1 VILESGRI
9 RRYKIVV
16 EPELRLDLP
25 VFCGSMIRG
34 AIGHALLHCY
44 CRCGNG
50 NGNGALLHQ
59 DDCLYASLF
68 ETGAGNAFVISP
80 PAEGVI
86 QPGESF
92 SFHVTLLRDD
102 PEHVG
107 AFFNSLATGLKHGL
121 GVNKIPCRLYETI
134 PVFSDILSL
143 EQSAY
148 ITLSTPWF
156 IKYGGRPV
164 RASELTVHSFL
175 IAVAQRQRT
184 LLREKLI
191 EIHVPENPELLA
203 LADTLDSRFQV
214 RDVSGVRR
222 SNRQGKVHPLSGIIG
237 TLELH
242 SLQEKGLE
250 SLSSLLNR
258 SQWLHGGGKVSF
270 GLGGLVVQA
279 HAGLH

>member
-34 AIGHALLHCY
+34 AIGHALLHRY
-44 CRCGNG
+44 CRC
-50 NGNGALLHQ
+50 GNGALLHQ

-92 SFHVTLLRDD
+92 AFHVTLLRDD
-102 PEHVG
+102 PEHVD

-121 GVNKIPCRLYETI
+121 GVNKIPCRLYKTI

-143 EQSAY
+143 EKSAY
-148 ITLSTPWF
+148 LTLSTPWF

-175 IAVAQRQRT
+175 IALAQRQRT
-184 LLREKLI
+184 LVREKLI
-191 EIHVPENPELLA
+191 EMHVPENPELLA
-203 LADTLDSRFQV
+203 LADTLDGRFQV

-237 TLELH
+237 TLEIH
-242 SLQEKGLE
+242 SFQEKGLE

-279 HAGLH
+279 YAGLH